1 MNYLQTINS
10 LNPNRLFTFGNYTNF
25 ISYNGRDISGSIF
38 DDISGALM
46 TPTFLPLMKSP
57 DTIRLFSPSV
67 TNNEISNQGL
77 VIGSNDID
85 NPYGINFK
93 CNGTTNNGNNSSL
106 SFQIRVPQQRNNGAI
121 RITDLD
127 RVSATITY
135 TDKKTGDILTAYRE
149 CTIYGKRWFIQFV
162 GIRPL
167 LGTVLDV
174 SFSYKNQVI
183 HTDTIVMNSKLY
195 INTEIPPETVP
206 LFSTEMLTDKIGDG
220 KPSYFGGY
228 MNNFRN
234 NQRLLFGVY
243 DYLDEITGE
252 TSKMLPENGG
262 ELVFHGEYNEP
273 INARSYQILKNL
285 PNAGTNNIEVMR
297 LSDIRIHTIG
307 NRLYVYNLSTP
318 IEYNKN
324 YNVVITVESFA
335 DNDGKINIMLFFYL
349 NNVLIGNT
357 NLNKVDNFRYSS
369 LDSSTIEI
377 GTKPNIRGKENFYD
391 DTTRDVYFERDTG
404 SCYIDNISTFQYV
417 LSPES
422 IHKLYIRGLTYR
434 ELLLENPVTYY
445 TEFDNLKKSYISF
458 NNSKEFISYNMER
471 KSVSFNNEIYPTG
484 VNFKGNGNLKLKNE
498 SSYNSSA
505 NMINFNNSFSIV
517 MWIKTTSKD
526 FVLYSEREKQH
537 PSNGFSIIVDKGGR
551 ITYQYGKQ
559 SYNSNCIIND
569 GRFKMLCISYNAST
583 YELITYIPSEYRD
596 SGILTPLNNAIG
608 THRYI
613 TMFSDNNKIEN
624 VDVSL
629 GALGFFGSFIK
640 PDFYDDLFREK
651 VDFSVSGYVA
661 FKNLPTNAI
670 IRVLNHDS
678 GKLIT
683 ELKTDKDG
691 AFRFDSIYKNDVDLI
706 VHGDDGYV
714 QCLGTITAET
724 IIWNS

>member
-67 TNNEISNQGL
+67 INNEISNQGL

-93 CNGTTNNGNNSSL
+93 CNGTVNNLNDSSL
-106 SFQIRVPQQRNNGAI
+106 TFQIRVPQQKNNGTV

-135 TDKKTGDILTAYRE
+135 TNKEDSEILTAYRE

-167 LGTVLDV
+167 LGTVLNV

-206 LFSTEMLTDKIGDG
+206 LFSTEMLTHKIGDG

-243 DYLDEITGE
+243 DYFDGNTGE

-273 INARSYQILKNL
+273 ITARGYEVVRNL
-285 PNAGTNNIEVMR
+285 PNSDTNNIEVMR
-297 LSDIRIHTIG
+297 IGDIRIRVLGGNLYIDDLRTTISIG
-307 NRLYVYNLSTP
+307 
-318 IEYNKN
+318 KN
-324 YNVVITVESFA
+324 YNVTLTLKSFVNDDGLA
-335 DNDGKINIMLFFYL
+335 DSTLSFYL
-349 NNVLIGNT
+349 NNRFIGSTRFN
-357 NLNKVDNFRYSS
+357 NSNDFKHKP

-377 GTKPNIRGKENFYD
+377 GTKPNIRGKESFYGD
-391 DTTRDVYFERDTG
+391 MSRDVYFERDSG
-404 SCYIDNISTFQYV
+404 SCYIDNIATYSYII
-417 LSPES
+417 SPES

-445 TEFDNLKKSYISF
+445 TEFDNLKPSYISF

-583 YELITYIPSEYRD
+583 YELITYIPSEYKD

-629 GALGFFGSFIK
+629 GALGFFSSFIK

-724 IIWNS
+724 II